1 MLTTSWRD
9 NNGAIFQAPIFAI
22 GDVHGQAEALRHLLD
37 HILSLVSP
45 EEDAEFIQ
53 LGDLIDRGPDSL
65 GALDLAF
72 GDLPGFRRITH
83 LPGNHEL
90 MLLKALRGDPK
101 AFSLWVMNGGRTV
114 LDEMVLPPSLSA
126 DEQLRRL
133 VHRLPERL
141 EEAYTT
147 GPAFVVRQGVLFVHA
162 GLMPGV
168 ALEDF
173 MSAPRLRSWSDTHW
187 AWIREPFL
195 NWRGGWEAQG
205 LRLVVHG
212 HTPAT
217 SSRLRSPEAAEAILD
232 LSDSKGRICLD
243 AGAAYFDQVAAVEF
257 RGDRHRIH
265 VAQALPARSPLYRYG

>member
-1 MLTTSWRD
+1 MLTTAWRD
-9 NNGAIFQAPIFAI
+9 NNGAIFDAPVFAI
-22 GDVHGQAEALRHLLD
+22 GDVHGQAQALRHLLD
-37 HILSLVSP
+37 HISSLVSP
-45 EEDAEFIQ
+45 EEDAELIQ

-101 AFSLWVMNGGRTV
+101 ALSLWLMNGGHAV
-114 LDEMVLPPSLSA
+114 FDEMDLPPNLSA
-126 DEQLRRL
+126 DEQFRHLG
-133 VHRLPERL
+133 HFLPENF

-147 GPAFVVRQGVLFVHA
+147 GPACVVRHGVLFVHA
-162 GLMPGV
+162 GLLPGV

-173 MSAPRLRSWSDTHW
+173 MSAPRLGSWSDTHW

-217 SSRLRSPEAAEAILD
+217 SSRLRSPEAAEPILD
-232 LSDSKGRICLD
+232 LAGTKGRICLD
-243 AGAAYFDQVAAVEF
+243 AGAAYVDQVAAVEF
-257 RGDRHRIH
+257 RGERHRIH
-265 VAQALPARSPLYRYG
+265 VAQAIPAHSPLHPYR